1 VQTEWSVLCQQD
13 ESLVV
18 MMKAAEVVES
28 KATVDKKG
36 GTSTNP
42 NLRHDYIHRGFRF
55 TLSGFVY
62 LPVYILSIAFLILL
76 KNLEVVVVIAI
87 IGAGIAAIVTVFLGG
102 GKKRKKV
109 LVLVALVRVLVPLV
123 LFHYYTRIVSRL
135 IEKDYL
141 GL

>member
-1 VQTEWSVLCQQD
+1 
-13 ESLVV
+13 
-18 MMKAAEVVES
+18 MNK
-28 KATVDKKG
+28 
-36 GTSTNP
+36 
-42 NLRHDYIHRGFRF
+42 
-55 TLSGFVY
+55 
-62 LPVYILSIAFLILL
+62 LIL
-76 KNLEVVVVIAI
+76 NLVVIAI

-109 LVLVALVRVLVPLV
+109 LVLVVLVRVLVPLV